1 MSNDKPT
8 YVGYLW
14 YSDQKRPKK
23 LIQETFDVESLK
35 EPINPFVIEGQLW
48 DETNS
53 MSLSIKYVD
62 GEHIIKFFKVQQDDL
77 KNALSENSDS
87 ITIKRYIPHRL
98 DGVAKLT
105 FMQYWKREKIEDE
118 QCKDF
123 ETLIPDKLVF
133 IGFDK

>member
-53 MSLSIKYVD
+53 MSISIKYVD
-62 GEHIIKFFKVQQDDL
+62 GEHIIKFFTK
-77 KNALSENSDS
+77 
-87 ITIKRYIPHRL
+87 TIYI
-98 DGVAKLT
+98 
-105 FMQYWKREKIEDE
+105 E
-118 QCKDF
+118 
-123 ETLIPDKLVF
+123 VF
-133 IGFDK
+133 